1 MIKKIDELIRLVS
14 KAWRVLN
21 TNNRTS
27 YKLTFKHFQNDAVTK
42 LEKILDC
49 CRLKYIFYYKTR
61 TL

>member
-27 YKLTFKHFQNDAVTK
+27 YKLTFKHFQNDADT
-42 LEKILDC
+42 
-49 CRLKYIFYYKTR
+49 KTR
-61 TL
+61 KNPRLRSFKIYILL

>member
-27 YKLTFKHFQNDAVTK
+27 YKLTFKHFQNDADT
-42 LEKILDC
+42 
-49 CRLKYIFYYKTR
+49 KTR
-61 TL
+61 KNP